1 MSWLRELMWE
11 KAGIVRGEAR
21 LMEVLSELRRLRGEA
36 SSLRVSSGDEVR
48 VALEIPMAL
57 DAAELIVSAALERKE
72 SRGAHFREDYP
83 EEDEGWLKV
92 VVLERGAGGGIAV
105 STRPV

>member
-1 MSWLRELMWE
+1 
-11 KAGIVRGEAR
+11 
-21 LMEVLSELRRLRGEA
+21 
-36 SSLRVSSGDEVR
+36 
-48 VALEIPMAL
+48 MAL

-92 VVLERGAGGGIAV
+92 VVLEMDAGGEIAV
-105 STRPV
+105 STRPL